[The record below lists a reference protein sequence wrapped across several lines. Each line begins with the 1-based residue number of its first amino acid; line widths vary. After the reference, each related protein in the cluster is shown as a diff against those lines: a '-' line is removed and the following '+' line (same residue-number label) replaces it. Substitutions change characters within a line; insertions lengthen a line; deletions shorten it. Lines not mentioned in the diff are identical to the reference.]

1 MQVWVE
7 VWVEVGVSGVCVC
20 GWVWVCGCGC
30 VGVGV
35 AGWMWVWVCVCVWV
49 RQNNIKEGGPHGS
62 RAPSGRLRRQLEK
75 DKNYSPDGLWSC
87 LWCLLG
93 SR

>member
-1 MQVWVE
+1 MAGA
-7 VWVEVGVSGVCVC
+7 VGCGALLRVTVYGAWAALPVCVR
-20 GWVWVCGCGC
+20 
-30 VGVGV
+30 
-35 AGWMWVWVCVCVWV
+35 VCVCVCV
-49 RQNNIKEGGPHGS
+49 RLNNIKEGGPHGS